1 MVSVGVTVEIGIA
14 LSVTECFA
22 VRLSVTAECGS
33 AVTAHALRSQQ
44 PTNHA
49 VTAFLSPRCPPPKP
63 RVVTKVVCMFIQHRV
78 VTHLGNYVGA
88 HAHAGAAPP
97 SRAAISPLAINAPE
111 RVRRRA
117 RLCKLR
123 TSLSVYQSAPPD
135 GTSYLK
141 CMLFF
146 KCMLGTRSGFE
157 SPGLDRPGRL
167 PHQQGLCEARLGY
180 RDRSPQLGAPGPETS
195 E

>member
-88 HAHAGAAPP
+88 HAHAGAASP

-146 KCMLGTRSGFE
+146 KCMLGTWSGFD
-157 SPGLDRPGRL
+157 SPGLDRPGRQ